1 MFGFRKSRK
10 QGNNYRLFLK
20 QSRLSLSLGIL
31 RILTINIFL
40 LAVLCCS
47 AYAANI
53 DATVPA
59 SLPITVS
66 SDGTVFTATNATIHN
81 YGSSPIMVSSINVT
95 AQNGW
100 TLTSKDEGISTS
112 IGDKLISMGFNGA
125 WMDSSGVVDTS
136 TFSNIAA
143 SDTLDIS
150 YDAQIPRTLASEPET
165 TAAIAVFVV
174 KSSSGPVLAPNYTWY
189 KSTEA
194 RNKITKITLMDS
206 YTPSDN
212 VDEKWAAD
220 ADGTGAIACYR
231 TGTEL
236 IMAGNGSGSI
246 KANTDSSYL
255 FSYTSVLSR
264 FRGLKEIVNLPL
276 LDTSEVENMSDMF
289 FGCSN
294 IKNLDVS
301 NFDTSNVKNFDGIFR
316 ACGLTN
322 LNLSGFNTTNAEN
335 MDWMFGGFE
344 GTSLDVSFL
353 DTSNATSMSDM
364 FFGCNNLT
372 RLDVSNF
379 NTSKVTDMSFMFSR
393 CSSLTSLDLSTF
405 DTSNVQ
411 TMSSMFSGACGLTQ
425 LDLSN
430 FNTSKVTDMSF
441 MFSMALTTPA
451 LLSLD
456 ISSFDTSNVVNMS
469 SMFMCCDKLTSL
481 DLTHFD
487 TSKVTDMSYMFD
499 QCSLLRSID
508 LSNFSTGNVTNMSS
522 MFSDCSALNI
532 IYASDKWDT
541 NKVTD
546 STLMFCECTSLRG
559 DITYNSSYSDKT
571 YAKTKGGYL
580 TYKASTTRKL
590 SLNVDPNTGTVTSY
604 DITNAA

>member
-1 MFGFRKSRK
+1 MRTIFR
-10 QGNNYRLFLK
+10 RLT
-20 QSRLSLSLGIL
+20 QSLIISILSVIVLG
-31 RILTINIFL
+31 
-40 LAVLCCS
+40 CS

-81 YGSSPIMVSSINVT
+81 YGSSPIMVSSISVT

-301 NFDTSNVKNFDGIFR
+301 NFDTSNVKNFDGIF
-316 ACGLTN
+316 A
-322 LNLSGFNTTNAEN
+322 
-335 MDWMFGGFE
+335 
-344 GTSLDVSFL
+344 
-353 DTSNATSMSDM
+353 
-364 FFGCNNLT
+364 
-372 RLDVSNF
+372 
-379 NTSKVTDMSFMFSR
+379 
-393 CSSLTSLDLSTF
+393 
-405 DTSNVQ
+405 
-411 TMSSMFSGACGLTQ
+411 
-425 LDLSN
+425 
-430 FNTSKVTDMSF
+430 
-441 MFSMALTTPA
+441 P
-451 LLSLD
+451 
-456 ISSFDTSNVVNMS
+456 VV
-469 SMFMCCDKLTSL
+469 
-481 DLTHFD
+481 
-487 TSKVTDMSYMFD
+487 
-499 QCSLLRSID
+499 
-508 LSNFSTGNVTNMSS
+508 
-522 MFSDCSALNI
+522 
-532 IYASDKWDT
+532 
-541 NKVTD
+541 
-546 STLMFCECTSLRG
+546 
-559 DITYNSSYSDKT
+559 
-571 YAKTKGGYL
+571 
-580 TYKASTTRKL
+580 
-590 SLNVDPNTGTVTSY
+590 
-604 DITNAA
+604 

>member
-10 QGNNYRLFLK
+10 QGNNYRLFVK
-20 QSRLSLSLGIL
+20 QSRPSLSLGIL
-31 RILTINIFL
+31 RILTINVFS

-136 TFSNIAA
+136 TFSNIAV

-316 ACGLTN
+316 VCGLTN

-335 MDWMFGGFE
+335 MDWMFGGFK

-353 DTSNATSMSDM
+353 DTSNVTSMSDM
-364 FFGCNNLT
+364 FSDCENLT
-372 RLDVSNF
+372 NLDVSNF
-379 NTSKVTDMSFMFSR
+379 DTSKVTRMNMMFAN

-411 TMSSMFSGACGLTQ
+411 TMSGMFTEACGLTK
-425 LDLSN
+425 LVLSN
-430 FNTSKVTDMSF
+430 FNTSKVTNMSY
-441 MFSMALTTPA
+441 MFSSCGLT
-451 LLSLD
+451 
-456 ISSFDTSNVVNMS
+456 SFDLSN
-469 SMFMCCDKLTSL
+469 
-481 DLTHFD
+481 FD
-487 TSKVTDMSYMFD
+487 TSKVTDMTSMFSFSKSVT
-499 QCSLLRSID
+499 SLDIS
-508 LSNFSTGNVTNMSS
+508 SFSTVNVTNMSN
-522 MFSDCSALNI
+522 MFEHCSSLST
-532 IYASDKWDT
+532 IYASDKWNTD
-541 NKVTD
+541 KVTD
-546 STLMFCECTSLRG
+546 SSRMFRNCTNLKG
-559 DITYNSSYSDKT
+559 DISYDRTVVDKT
-571 YAKTKGGYL
+571 YAKTSGGYL
-580 TYKASTTRKL
+580 TYKAATSKTL
-590 SLNVDPNTGTVTSY
+590 SLNINPNTGAVTSY
-604 DITNAA
+604 DITTSPIEQFRTFLKREKLMSAA